1 MNINLSFANIIF
13 VLATIITIYSILIF
27 PILLNGNLSFNKNYK
42 VINYNVKLFG
52 FLKVLYGYFELDN
65 EGIIV
70 HLTKSK
76 AILITFKDILSLRK
90 KIKPLKDYHL
100 FKFNSKLEIGAYGND
115 YFIEFASFYTFL
127 TEMLGNIFSVKKPYF
142 EVNSNVI
149 IYEDSDVIKYSCK
162 ANLVFNLL
170 MVVISAIKIIVEK
183 IIYAIKNRTKQN
195 KQCN

>member
-100 FKFNSKLEIGAYGND
+100 FKFN
-115 YFIEFASFYTFL
+115 
-127 TEMLGNIFSVKKPYF
+127 
-142 EVNSNVI
+142 
-149 IYEDSDVIKYSCK
+149 
-162 ANLVFNLL
+162 
-170 MVVISAIKIIVEK
+170 
-183 IIYAIKNRTKQN
+183 
-195 KQCN
+195 